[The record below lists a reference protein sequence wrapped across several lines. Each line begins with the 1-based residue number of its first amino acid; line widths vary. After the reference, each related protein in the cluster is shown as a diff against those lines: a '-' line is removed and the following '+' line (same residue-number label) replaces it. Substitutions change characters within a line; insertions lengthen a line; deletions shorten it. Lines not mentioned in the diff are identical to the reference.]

1 MRGIIRCKLHKMLIF
16 FFVMK
21 AEIVLFCTNVD
32 IVQINSQMYYG
43 LHFQFRRAM
52 LHLYISLSCKF
63 VGVIL

>member
-1 MRGIIRCKLHKMLIF
+1 
-16 FFVMK
+16 MK

-52 LHLYISLSCKF
+52 LHLYISLFCKF